1 MCMHTHTHTRSPLS
15 RHVTMSVLKAAVCC
29 FPPGCLQLGSPG
41 ESGFLAAL
49 QHEQGSPGRHT
60 HAQWLNTHTHTPHTK
75 EKGHPKLIQALKKSN
90 EIKPFV
96 PLYYCQCETAVVTCL
111 CKNMDL
117 IIPMH
122 GYHKR
127 YKSIKSS
134 VLHSYTQCFIT
145 TIFFLNLWLI
155 PLTFTLLWEAL
166 SFRAA

>member
-1 MCMHTHTHTRSPLS
+1 MCTHTHTRSPLKQTCYYECAES
-15 RHVTMSVLKAAVCC
+15 SGLL
-29 FPPGCLQLGSPG
+29 FPPQDVYSWDHQESLAFWQLYSTSR
-41 ESGFLAAL
+41 ETRAD
-49 QHEQGSPGRHT
+49 T
-60 HAQWLNTHTHTPHTK
+60 HMRSDWTHTHTYTK

-122 GYHKR
+122 GYHRR

-134 VLHSYTQCFIT
+134 VLHSYTQCFFT